1 MNPLELDYEL
11 KKLVPLWYQNITEYD
26 TILGIEETQLQA
38 LAQSV
43 STGKADLF
51 VQTMGE
57 QSIQQWEQIFH
68 VIPDVGRE
76 SLDFRRTRIL
86 NRLSF
91 RLPFTLPFLR
101 RKLDELIGV
110 GRWKLEIDYNAYSI
124 LVEYSMED
132 QPYAI
137 EAAYTIETAKP
148 AHIIYRNMP
157 LVRRGIHMNEEIQ
170 QHQRIYHYGLGYWK
184 LGKRS
189 FATEE
194 PKRQYKNRVGLWC
207 LGQLP
212 FAYAA
217 TGTYFYQMGAF
228 HLGEHP
234 FAEFLP
240 EGVIK
245 MPSVPSIQPELLE
258 DTAHFVHS
266 NIAKA
271 RLNDSILVTA
281 LEKEVNGTTAV
292 VKYLV
297 PDGLEVHKVELLDCQ
312 NVVLTAASVY
322 VPAGVSTVLKHE
334 IPIKEGFS

>member
-43 STGKADLF
+43 STGKTDLF

-68 VIPDVGRE
+68 LVPDVTQE

-184 LGKRS
+184 LGETP
-189 FATEE
+189 FASDE
-194 PKRQYKNRVGLWC
+194 PVRRYQMALGGWG
-207 LGQLP
+207 LGQVP
-212 FAYAA
+212 FAKLD
-217 TGTYFYQMGAF
+217 GK
-228 HLGEHP
+228 E
-234 FAEFLP
+234 
-240 EGVIK
+240 VVK
-245 MPSVPSIQPELLE
+245 MNQIPSITTTMLE
-258 DTAHFVHS
+258 QTAGFVANVVHS
-266 NIAKA
+266 A
-271 RLNDSILVTA
+271 RLNGSTVVTE
-281 LEKEVNGTTAV
+281 LEQEVNGTAAV

-297 PDGLEVHKVELLDCQ
+297 PNGLEVNKVELLNQ
-312 NVVLTAASVY
+312 EGQVLSSASVY